1 MSDSAISKYLDKK
14 RGLVFTLYS
23 ISVAFCTYACMYAFR
38 KPFTAAAFEGL
49 MFWGLEL
56 KTLLIISQV
65 LGYTLSKFLG
75 IKVVSE
81 MTPNRRMITIIALIV
96 LAEIALL
103 LFWVVP
109 GQSKVIFLFMNGL
122 PLGMIWG
129 LVFSYLEGRQ
139 NTELLGAGLS
149 VSFIVSS
156 GFVKSVGKYLIIEFG
171 VSDFAMPFLTGLV
184 FMLPLII
191 FTWLLNQIPK
201 PTLEDEVMR
210 TKRVPMNSAE
220 RIEFF
225 KRFAGGIIVLTFIY
239 MFLTAF
245 RDLRD
250 NYALEIFEAIGFV
263 DNAAIFT
270 QTEFPIAIIV
280 LIVMASIMLIKN
292 NHKALM
298 VNHYIIGFGLLLIG
312 ISTLAFQAN
321 LIGPYIWMVAVG
333 LGSYLGYVPFNCILF
348 DRLIAT
354 YKTLANAGFLIYIAD
369 SFGYLSSVGVLL
381 YKNFGQAN
389 ISWYEFFI
397 TFCYV
402 TSVFGIVLT
411 LGSIYYFK
419 REDRLSKVESK
430 I

>member
-38 KPFTAAAFEGL
+38 KPFTAAAFEEL